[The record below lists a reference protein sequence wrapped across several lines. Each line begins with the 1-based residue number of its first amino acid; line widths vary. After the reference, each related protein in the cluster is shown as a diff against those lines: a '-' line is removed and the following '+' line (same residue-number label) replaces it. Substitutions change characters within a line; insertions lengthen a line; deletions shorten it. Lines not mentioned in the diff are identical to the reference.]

1 MARDRLTAFTDGVLA
16 VIITIMVLEMR
27 PPRGT
32 HFSDLVAV
40 YPVFLS
46 YILSF
51 VYIAIYWNNHHH
63 FFHLVHTVDGGILW
77 ANMNLLFWLSIVP
90 FATAWMG
97 LNDFA
102 PAPTALYGV
111 SLLMPAIAWYIMQG
125 VIVRRQG
132 ADSALGQALGRDLK
146 GKLSL
151 LIYVVGIGL
160 CFVSPLAAQLAY
172 WLVALMWLIPDRRV
186 EAVLLQTGHAAQE
199 E

>member
-1 MARDRLTAFTDGVLA
+1 M
-16 VIITIMVLEMR
+16 
-27 PPRGT
+27 
-32 HFSDLVAV
+32 H
-40 YPVFLS
+40 
-46 YILSF
+46 
-51 VYIAIYWNNHHH
+51 
-63 FFHLVHTVDGGILW
+63 
-77 ANMNLLFWLSIVP
+77 LLFWLSIVP

-97 LNDFA
+97 VNDFA

-111 SLLMPAIAWYIMQG
+111 VAADAGDRLVHHAGRHRPPAG
-125 VIVRRQG
+125 PG
-132 ADSALGQALGRDLK
+132 LALGQALGRDLK